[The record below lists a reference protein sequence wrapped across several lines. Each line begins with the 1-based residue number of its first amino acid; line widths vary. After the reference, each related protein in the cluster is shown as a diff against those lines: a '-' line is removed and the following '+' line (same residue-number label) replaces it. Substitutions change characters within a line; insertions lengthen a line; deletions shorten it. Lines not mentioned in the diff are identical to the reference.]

1 MGKDMNN
8 EQILLNI
15 EETAHYL
22 NIGKTKTRELMK
34 QYDKQWAVRIGN
46 RSYAH
51 KDLLNKWL
59 LAQVKI

>member
-34 QYDKQWAVRIGN
+34 LYDKQWVVRIGN